1 MWILGDSQRCSSRF
15 HPHFTSSFPNYPKF
29 QYWHWLFSPTRTPNS
44 KGRLQTW
51 IILPMHLFQRL
62 QSVLFFLYHKFNY
75 RFHPLSLGEVSIQC
89 FLGWG
94 WCIPLPLPART
105 RRPSLREIVD
115 LGMTWSWLEH
125 RRRGLMRVYVSR
137 LFVHMVI
144 YLILFVLTLPKEIQ
158 KEWLLRRLQ
167 VKNDNLTSSLFIL
180 VALSSERWLGSRRYQ
195 RTLTIWWNEPG
206 LWLVFIRGLFDIR
219 EAIEYKYIIIFR
231 GEA

>member
-75 RFHPLSLGEVSIQC
+75 RFHPLSLGEVFIQC

-125 RRRGLMRVYVSR
+125 RRRGLMRVYVICSHGDLLDPFCTYPTERDSKRVVVAAIASQEWQPNFISFHPSR
-137 LFVHMVI
+137 P
-144 YLILFVLTLPKEIQ
+144 VLWK
-158 KEWLLRRLQ
+158 
-167 VKNDNLTSSLFIL
+167 
-180 VALSSERWLGSRRYQ
+180 VAW
-195 RTLTIWWNEPG
+195 I
-206 LWLVFIRGLFDIR
+206 
-219 EAIEYKYIIIFR
+219 
-231 GEA
+231 